1 MRDDLKATVI
11 RENLPS
17 QWLVDPRVTVLP
29 SVDST
34 NTYAKQR
41 LNHRPEIVVAERQ
54 TAGKGRFH
62 HRFVSPAQSG
72 IYLTIVWP
80 LNDQADGG
88 LEAARAAVAVVQAV
102 AAVTGLELAIKW
114 PNDLVFRHQKRG
126 GLLIEQV
133 QTSAG
138 WQLLIGIG
146 LNLAATDVP
155 ALPVSLTLADTPN
168 QQWTRNQVIAAIYGQ
183 LTALFQQPAAT
194 WLAVYRQS
202 VLWVGERVQFNVSGQ
217 AMIGILQGLDPH
229 NRLQVQPQ
237 TGPLLVLE
245 AERVSELMPLDQD
258 YQKPNEPSNDF
269 T

>member
-146 LNLAATDVP
+146 L
-155 ALPVSLTLADTPN
+155 
-168 QQWTRNQVIAAIYGQ
+168 
-183 LTALFQQPAAT
+183 
-194 WLAVYRQS
+194 
-202 VLWVGERVQFNVSGQ
+202 
-217 AMIGILQGLDPH
+217 ILQ
-229 NRLQVQPQ
+229 RLMFQHYRS
-237 TGPLLVLE
+237 
-245 AERVSELMPLDQD
+245 A
-258 YQKPNEPSNDF
+258 
-269 T
+269 